1 MAKPIPW
8 APPMIAVLIPTTLPE
23 ASASGPPELPG
34 FIAAS
39 VWMTFSI
46 RRPLSP
52 LIERPSA
59 LTTPAVTLRWNP
71 SGLPMATTSCP
82 TARSLGGSSP
92 RTSAGTGDPPESVT
106 SMPPEPLLR
115 PSALL
120 KPRTTWALVTAVAV
134 PSSAPSTTP
143 LPPPRPFGSPTEM
156 TAGSSFSVT
165 CRTAREYASSAS
177 CPNRELAERFS
188 KISIYYFYR
197 TLSRLTL
204 DERLGFEGR
213 DFTFKGPLA
222 TRYNPVVVS
231 RPLDNARL
239 FAAIVSAQMA
249 RLASRTLGTGGG
261 STVPGV
267 VARRVDPQVLE
278 KLSARLRLGS
288 AAITGTNGKTTTTRM
303 ISKILQTAGVRA
315 VNNST
320 GANLVTGVTA
330 ALISDSNLSGKLTSE
345 MGLFEVDE
353 ASVPKVAAEA
363 KLDILAVLNLFRDQ
377 LDRYGE
383 LAYTGRVV
391 ASAFPALPEDG
402 SVVLNADDPLV
413 ASLGRQARKPVY
425 YGVDEPSLDTGRLQ
439 HIADSKDCP
448 ICGTAL
454 AYDAVYM
461 GHVGVYDC
469 RNCSFGRPELQYK
482 ASQVRLDGARRADFL
497 LSTPAGETEVRV
509 NLPGLYNV
517 YNALAAATV
526 AAEAGVGLGEISRG
540 LREFGG
546 AFGRV
551 ERVRAG
557 DREAFLLLIK
567 NPVGFNEILRTF
579 VASDDARHVLIAIN
593 DNHADGRDVSWLW
606 DVDFEMLADA
616 RVEGQTKGA
625 SPFMVAGIRAND
637 MAVRLKYADLPV
649 GSVIPDL
656 KEAIR
661 TALEATPPGE
671 TLYVLPTY
679 TAMLEI
685 RKTLSELGYTH
696 PFWED

>member
-1 MAKPIPW
+1 
-8 APPMIAVLIPTTLPE
+8 
-23 ASASGPPELPG
+23 
-34 FIAAS
+34 
-39 VWMTFSI
+39 
-46 RRPLSP
+46 
-52 LIERPSA
+52 
-59 LTTPAVTLRWNP
+59 
-71 SGLPMATTSCP
+71 
-82 TARSLGGSSP
+82 
-92 RTSAGTGDPPESVT
+92 
-106 SMPPEPLLR
+106 
-115 PSALL
+115 
-120 KPRTTWALVTAVAV
+120 
-134 PSSAPSTTP
+134 
-143 LPPPRPFGSPTEM
+143 
-156 TAGSSFSVT
+156 
-165 CRTAREYASSAS
+165 
-177 CPNRELAERFS
+177 
-188 KISIYYFYR
+188 
-197 TLSRLTL
+197 
-204 DERLGFEGR
+204 
-213 DFTFKGPLA
+213 
-222 TRYNPVVVS
+222 
-231 RPLDNARL
+231 
-239 FAAIVSAQMA
+239 
-249 RLASRTLGTGGG
+249 
-261 STVPGV
+261 
-267 VARRVDPQVLE
+267 
-278 KLSARLRLGS
+278 
-288 AAITGTNGKTTTTRM
+288 
-303 ISKILQTAGVRA
+303 
-315 VNNST
+315 
-320 GANLVTGVTA
+320 
-330 ALISDSNLSGKLTSE
+330 

-363 KLDILAVLNLFRDQ
+363 KLGILAVLNLFRDQ

-469 RNCSFGRPELQYK
+469 KACSFGRPELAYQ
-482 ASQVRLDGARRADFL
+482 ASRVRLDGARGADFL
-497 LSTPAGETEVRV
+497 LSTPTQEAEVRV

-517 YNALAAATV
+517 YNALAAAAV
-526 AAEAGVGLGEISRG
+526 AAEAGIGIDEISRG
-540 LREFGG
+540 LRDFGG

-579 VASDDARHVLIAIN
+579 VASDDARYVLIAIN

-606 DVDFEMLADA
+606 DVDFEMLAEA

-625 SPFMVAGIRAND
+625 SPFMVAGIRAED

-649 GSVIPDL
+649 GTVISDL

-661 TALEATPPGE
+661 AALAATPPGQ

>member
-1 MAKPIPW
+1 M
-8 APPMIAVLIPTTLPE
+8 
-23 ASASGPPELPG
+23 SGV
-34 FIAAS
+34 F
-39 VWMTFSI
+39 
-46 RRPLSP
+46 
-52 LIERPSA
+52 
-59 LTTPAVTLRWNP
+59 
-71 SGLPMATTSCP
+71 
-82 TARSLGGSSP
+82 
-92 RTSAGTGDPPESVT
+92 D
-106 SMPPEPLLR
+106 
-115 PSALL
+115 
-120 KPRTTWALVTAVAV
+120 
-134 PSSAPSTTP
+134 
-143 LPPPRPFGSPTEM
+143 
-156 TAGSSFSVT
+156 
-165 CRTAREYASSAS
+165 
-177 CPNRELAERFS
+177 
-188 KISIYYFYR
+188 
-197 TLSRLTL
+197 
-204 DERLGFEGR
+204 D
-213 DFTFKGPLA
+213 
-222 TRYNPVVVS
+222 
-231 RPLDNARL
+231 ARL
-239 FAAIVSAQMA
+239 SAAILAA
-249 RLASRTLGTGGG
+249 RAARIASRTLRRGGG

-267 VARRVDPQVLE
+267 VARRVDPEVLT
-278 KLSARLRLGS
+278 KLSGRLRLGS

-303 ISKILQTAGVRA
+303 ISRILQAAGVRV

-330 ALISDSNLSGKLTSE
+330 ALISDSGLSGRPAAE

-363 KLDILAVLNLFRDQ
+363 ELKILAVLNLFRDQ

-383 LAYTGRVV
+383 LAYTGKVI
-391 ASAFPALPEDG
+391 ASAFGDLPDDG
-402 SVVLNADDPLV
+402 AVVLNADDPLV
-413 ASLGRQARKPVY
+413 ASLGRSAKDPVY

-448 ICGTAL
+448 LCGTAL
-454 AYDAVYM
+454 DYEVVYM

-469 RNCSFGRPELQYK
+469 RNCPFGRPELRYR
-482 ASQVRLDGARRADFL
+482 ASRVRFDGARGTEFL
-497 LSTPAGETEVRV
+497 LSTPTGEAGVRL

-526 AAEAGVGLGEISRG
+526 AAEAGVGLEEVSRG
-540 LREFGG
+540 LGEFGG

-579 VASDDARHVLIAIN
+579 VTGGDARHVLIAIN

-616 RVEGQTKGA
+616 RAVGRTNGME
-625 SPFMVAGIRAND
+625 PFMVSGLRAED

-649 GSVIPDL
+649 GPVIPDRE
-656 KEAIR
+656 EAIK

-685 RKTLSELGYTH
+685 RRTLSDLGYTH
-696 PFWED
+696 PFWEDR

>member
-1 MAKPIPW
+1 M
-8 APPMIAVLIPTTLPE
+8 
-23 ASASGPPELPG
+23 
-34 FIAAS
+34 
-39 VWMTFSI
+39 
-46 RRPLSP
+46 
-52 LIERPSA
+52 
-59 LTTPAVTLRWNP
+59 
-71 SGLPMATTSCP
+71 
-82 TARSLGGSSP
+82 SS
-92 RTSAGTGDPPESVT
+92 
-106 SMPPEPLLR
+106 
-115 PSALL
+115 
-120 KPRTTWALVTAVAV
+120 
-134 PSSAPSTTP
+134 
-143 LPPPRPFGSPTEM
+143 
-156 TAGSSFSVT
+156 
-165 CRTAREYASSAS
+165 
-177 CPNRELAERFS
+177 
-188 KISIYYFYR
+188 
-197 TLSRLTL
+197 
-204 DERLGFEGR
+204 
-213 DFTFKGPLA
+213 
-222 TRYNPVVVS
+222 
-231 RPLDNARL
+231 PLDNARL
-239 FAAIVSAQMA
+239 SAAIAAARAA
-249 RLASRTLGTGGG
+249 RLASRALGTGGG

-267 VARRVDPQVLE
+267 VARRVDPGVLA

-303 ISKILQTAGVRA
+303 ISKILQTVGMRA

-330 ALISDSNLSGKLTSE
+330 ALLSDADLAGRPASE

-363 KLDILAVLNLFRDQ
+363 ELRILAVLNLFRDQ

-383 LAYTGRVV
+383 LAYTGKVI
-391 ASAFPALPEDG
+391 ASAFGDLPEG
-402 SVVLNADDPLV
+402 GAIVLNADDPLV
-413 ASLGRQARKPVY
+413 ASLGRSAGRPVY

-448 ICGTAL
+448 VCGTAL

-469 RNCSFGRPELQYK
+469 RNCSFGRPELAYR
-482 ASQVRLDGARRADFL
+482 ASRVRLDGARGADFL
-497 LSTPAGETEVRV
+497 LSTPVGEAEVRI

-526 AAEAGVGLGEISRG
+526 AAEAGVGLEEVSRG
-540 LREFGG
+540 LEEFSG

-551 ERVRAG
+551 ERVRVG

-616 RVEGQTKGA
+616 GVEGQTKGA
-625 SPFMVAGIRAND
+625 SPFMVAGLRAED

-656 KEAIR
+656 KVA
-661 TALEATPPGE
+661 TMAALEATPPGE

-679 TAMLEI
+679 TAMLKI

-696 PFWED
+696 PFWEDK

>member
-1 MAKPIPW
+1 M
-8 APPMIAVLIPTTLPE
+8 
-23 ASASGPPELPG
+23 
-34 FIAAS
+34 
-39 VWMTFSI
+39 
-46 RRPLSP
+46 
-52 LIERPSA
+52 
-59 LTTPAVTLRWNP
+59 
-71 SGLPMATTSCP
+71 SGL
-82 TARSLGGSSP
+82 
-92 RTSAGTGDPPESVT
+92 
-106 SMPPEPLLR
+106 
-115 PSALL
+115 
-120 KPRTTWALVTAVAV
+120 
-134 PSSAPSTTP
+134 
-143 LPPPRPFGSPTEM
+143 
-156 TAGSSFSVT
+156 
-165 CRTAREYASSAS
+165 
-177 CPNRELAERFS
+177 
-188 KISIYYFYR
+188 
-197 TLSRLTL
+197 
-204 DERLGFEGR
+204 
-213 DFTFKGPLA
+213 
-222 TRYNPVVVS
+222 
-231 RPLDNARL
+231 LDNARL
-239 FAAIVSAQMA
+239 SAAIAAARVA
-249 RLASRTLGTGGG
+249 RLASRALGTGGG

-267 VARRVDPQVLE
+267 VARRVDPGVLA

-303 ISKILQTAGVRA
+303 ISTILQTAGARA

-330 ALISDSNLSGKLTSE
+330 ALLSDADLAGRPASE

-363 KLDILAVLNLFRDQ
+363 ELRILAVLNLFRDQ

-383 LAYTGRVV
+383 LAYTGKVI
-391 ASAFPALPEDG
+391 ASAFGDLPEG
-402 SVVLNADDPLV
+402 GAIVLNADDPLV
-413 ASLGRQARKPVY
+413 ASLGRSAGRPVY

-448 ICGTAL
+448 VCGTAL

-469 RNCSFGRPELQYK
+469 RNCSFGRPELAYR
-482 ASQVRLDGARRADFL
+482 ASRVRLDGARGADFL
-497 LSTPAGETEVRV
+497 LSTPVGEAEVRI

-526 AAEAGVGLGEISRG
+526 AAEAGIALEEVSRG
-540 LREFGG
+540 LEEFGG

-551 ERVRAG
+551 ERVRVG

-616 RVEGQTKGA
+616 GVEGQTKGA
-625 SPFMVAGIRAND
+625 APFMVAGLRAED

-656 KEAIR
+656 KVA
-661 TALEATPPGE
+661 TMAALEATPPGE

-679 TAMLEI
+679 TAMLKI

-696 PFWED
+696 PFWEDK